1 MKKNSKKDA
10 EGSVGTTEAWL
21 MRALIS
27 GVGNINIEKESET
40 SFKVGADKSLQ
51 IEDKTFT
58 TLEEAKKHANALI
71 YKQLARKFEKSIRS
85 ENLVLLT
92 GAGASIE
99 CGGPSMLGLWKIVSK
114 DASIT
119 TDWSGLLTSAGY
131 TPETGKE
138 NLEELL
144 SRLQT
149 LTRAHKINNN
159 GNDFENIIEKIEAK
173 ILEECKKV
181 HIGDNSSH
189 IRFIS
194 RILKGRS
201 TSSPRLKVFT
211 LNYDTAFEQAG
222 DKIKAVVLDG
232 FLLSKNFKSIE
243 FDLDIVQRER
253 SRIHNEEN
261 FYSKVFQLYKMH
273 GSVDWDSSGEIIQK
287 NETPSKPTLIYP
299 NSSKFERSFEM
310 PFFEMVSRL
319 QSVLRK
325 ENTTLFVVGYGFGDE
340 HVNRIIGEA
349 LKNNLNLE
357 IFIVKPNLQ
366 DDSLR
371 NYIEKIEKGS
381 MSIHLIGNTF
391 DELSTGVPDVK
402 IGERLFEEDKNEKP
416 I

>member
-1 MKKNSKKDA
+1 MKKNAKKD
-10 EGSVGTTEAWL
+10 TENNAGATEESL
-21 MRALIS
+21 VRVLIS
-27 GVGNINIEKESET
+27 GAGNINIEKESDE
-40 SFKVGADKSLQ
+40 SFKVVVDKSLQ

-58 TLEEAKKHANALI
+58 ALEEAKKHANTLL
-71 YKQLARKFEKSIRS
+71 YKQLGRKFEKSIRS

-92 GAGASIE
+92 GAGASME
-99 CGGPSMLGLWKIVSK
+99 CGGPSMLGLWKIVSE
-114 DASIT
+114 DTSIT
-119 TDWSGLLTSAGY
+119 TDWSSLLTSAGY
-131 TPETGKE
+131 APEIGKE
-138 NLEELL
+138 NLEDLL

-149 LTRAHKINNN
+149 LTRAHKINSS
-159 GNDFENIIEKIEAK
+159 GTDFENVIEKIEAK

-181 HIGDNSSH
+181 QIGDNSSH

-201 TSSPRLKVFT
+201 ASSPRLKVFT
-211 LNYDTAFEQAG
+211 LNYDTAFEQTG

-232 FLLSKNFKSIE
+232 FLLSKNFKSVE

-273 GSVDWDSSGEIIQK
+273 GSVDWDSSGEVIQK
-287 NETPSKPTLIYP
+287 NETPTKPTLIYP

-366 DDSLR
+366 DISLH

-381 MSIHLIGNTF
+381 MNIHLIGNTF

-402 IGERLFEEDKNEKP
+402 IGEHLLEEEKNEKP